1 MEFFFFSDV
10 NECNEDLHNCHS
22 DANCENTEGSYN
34 CTCRPGYTGDGFNCQ
49 PEETSTTTTTT
60 TATAAASRRRSRR
73 RRVWGWKLDD
83 HEWPATNI
91 LPSKDSCIVLC
102 FFLFLIVLLDALCKA
117 FLAIFRSPNE
127 KKKKKKNMTFSSDS
141 TAHRCQKCKPVFV
154 SSAGKAPIY
163 NVDLAVKRPA
173 ETHFRQICIFH
184 DPQSK
189 LVSETNWQ
197 MSFYFDFRLIL
208 KQLVQ
213 IDSMFSLKYF
223 CRRNLSPKAFLDRK
237 NGHKN
242 SIRAPVRF
250 VSLMTTLPI
259 LSDIYKYIR
268 ATRVNRPLWS
278 TRDKIINHRYTRNQ
292 GIALEPG

>member
-1 MEFFFFSDV
+1 MRTFTIAIATQIVKILKARIIVLADQDTLETDLIADQKRLLLLLLPQQPRPPPADAEAAAAAYGVENWMIMSDQPRISCRRRTLASLSVFFI
-10 NECNEDLHNCHS
+10 
-22 DANCENTEGSYN
+22 
-34 CTCRPGYTGDGFNCQ
+34 FNC
-49 PEETSTTTTTT
+49 PT
-60 TATAAASRRRSRR
+60 RRTLQGIFS
-73 RRVWGWKLDD
+73 
-83 HEWPATNI
+83 NI
-91 LPSKDSCIVLC
+91 SVSQW
-102 FFLFLIVLLDALCKA
+102 
-117 FLAIFRSPNE
+117 
-127 KKKKKKNMTFSSDS
+127 KKKKKKNMTFNSDS
-141 TAHRCQKCKPVFV
+141 TAHRCQTCKPVFV

-173 ETHFRQICIFH
+173 ETYFRQICIFH

-197 MSFYFDFRLIL
+197 MSFYFDFRPIL

-213 IDSMFSLKYF
+213 IDSTFSLKYF

-242 SIRAPVRF
+242 SKRAPARF
-250 VSLMTTLPI
+250 ISLMTTLRI

-278 TRDKIINHRYTRNQ
+278 TREKIINLRYTRNQ
-292 GIALEPG
+292 GIALKPG

>member
-1 MEFFFFSDV
+1 MHFAR
-10 NECNEDLHNCHS
+10 H
-22 DANCENTEGSYN
+22 
-34 CTCRPGYTGDGFNCQ
+34 
-49 PEETSTTTTTT
+49 
-60 TATAAASRRRSRR
+60 
-73 RRVWGWKLDD
+73 
-83 HEWPATNI
+83 
-91 LPSKDSCIVLC
+91 
-102 FFLFLIVLLDALCKA
+102 

-127 KKKKKKNMTFSSDS
+127 KKKKKNMTFNSNS
-141 TAHRCQKCKPVFV
+141 TAHRCQRCKPVFV

-163 NVDLAVKRPA
+163 NVDLAIKRPE
-173 ETHFRQICIFH
+173 ETNFRQICIFH

-197 MSFYFDFRLIL
+197 MSFYFDFRPIL

-242 SIRAPVRF
+242 SKRAPARF
-250 VSLMTTLPI
+250 ISLMTTLRI

-292 GIALEPG
+292 GIALKPG

>member
-1 MEFFFFSDV
+1 M
-10 NECNEDLHNCHS
+10 
-22 DANCENTEGSYN
+22 
-34 CTCRPGYTGDGFNCQ
+34 
-49 PEETSTTTTTT
+49 
-60 TATAAASRRRSRR
+60 
-73 RRVWGWKLDD
+73 
-83 HEWPATNI
+83 
-91 LPSKDSCIVLC
+91 
-102 FFLFLIVLLDALCKA
+102 
-117 FLAIFRSPNE
+117 
-127 KKKKKKNMTFSSDS
+127 KKKKEEKHDIQFGFNGPSMSEVQTSFCFIGGKSSN
-141 TAHRCQKCKPVFV
+141 
-154 SSAGKAPIY
+154 Y

-292 GIALEPG
+292 GLALEPG

>member
-1 MEFFFFSDV
+1 
-10 NECNEDLHNCHS
+10 
-22 DANCENTEGSYN
+22 
-34 CTCRPGYTGDGFNCQ
+34 
-49 PEETSTTTTTT
+49 
-60 TATAAASRRRSRR
+60 
-73 RRVWGWKLDD
+73 
-83 HEWPATNI
+83 
-91 LPSKDSCIVLC
+91 
-102 FFLFLIVLLDALCKA
+102 
-117 FLAIFRSPNE
+117 
-127 KKKKKKNMTFSSDS
+127 MTFNSDS
-141 TAHRCQKCKPVFV
+141 TAHQCQRCKPAFV

-184 DPQSK
+184 DLQSK

-237 NGHKN
+237 NGRKN
-242 SIRAPVRF
+242 SKRAPARF
-250 VSLMTTLPI
+250 VSLITTLRI
-259 LSDIYKYIR
+259 LSDIHKYIR

-278 TRDKIINHRYTRNQ
+278 TRDKIINLRYTRNQ
-292 GIALEPG
+292 GIALKPG